1 MELENNNNN
10 NLIDP
15 IDKQEEPINTN
26 QGSENQV
33 EETQEGKNEEQ
44 NQNESSFFIDV
55 ESFNIPES
63 EPEKEVDPEIA
74 QLQELKS
81 TIEQD
86 ELIKGYIN
94 AKKAGVSFKEYVDT
108 MLVPDYEESN
118 PERVFKDYLKK
129 QLNLDEDSLQY
140 EYDKFLGEDS
150 ELSAAQKIQ
159 IRGWAKELNE
169 GKVKP
174 DWENLAKQRQEIAEK
189 SKEKTEEYINKLEGM
204 RINGIPTADGTL
216 EGGYVF
222 DKKSVDKTYKLAQA
236 ISMGALLNPD
246 GTPSPRLIEMIAVYA
261 NFQDIVTTISSS
273 SESNGKVSMLKR
285 EANMRGGSGTTP
297 SQTMTNFKND
307 VQAQWKAAQQELVQR
322 GDLV

>member
-1 MELENNNNN
+1 MELENNNN

-33 EETQEGKNEEQ
+33 EENQEGKNEEQ

-55 ESFNIPES
+55 ESFNIPEA
-63 EPEKEVDPEIA
+63 EPEKQVDPEIA

-307 VQAQWKAAQQELVQR
+307 VQAQWKAAQQELVQK